1 MKTYLTS
8 GFATALIVSA
18 AFGGT
23 ALAQSPQYEPY
34 AESPPSVD
42 DRQVDVMSTGSINGD
57 SRYMLRGPNMSDTY
71 VDGSQ
76 DTGDYYDGAMRPT
89 N

>member
-1 MKTYLTS
+1 MKTYLAS
-8 GFATALIVSA
+8 GFATALIASA

-23 ALAQSPQYEPY
+23 ALAQSAQYEPY
-34 AESPPSVD
+34 AESPPAVD
-42 DRQVDVMSTGSINGD
+42 DSQVDMMSTGSINGN
-57 SRYMLRGPNMSDTY
+57 SRYILGGPNMSDTY

>member
-8 GFATALIVSA
+8 GFAAALIASA
-18 AFGGT
+18 TFGGT
-23 ALAQSPQYEPY
+23 ALAQSTQYDPY
-34 AESPPSVD
+34 AESPPAVD
-42 DRQVDVMSTGSINGD
+42 DSQVDTMSTGSINGD
-57 SRYMLRGPNMSDTY
+57 SRYMVGGPNMSDTY

-76 DTGDYYDGAMRPT
+76 DTGDYYSGAMRPT